1 MSKRALVTGGTGF
14 VGANLV
20 RHLLQHGH
28 EVGLLVRET
37 HDPWRLEDVADR
49 LRWIRAGLDDSAGLE
64 SAVSGFK
71 PHWVF
76 HLAAYGAYSWQADAA
91 TILKTNVVGT
101 ANMLAACLKAGFEAF
116 VNTGSSSEYGLK
128 DHAPRENEVLE
139 PNSTYA
145 VAKAAATLYCTQTG
159 RATGAKI
166 ATLRLYSAYG
176 PWEEPRRFIP
186 QLIARGLE
194 GALPPLAS
202 PETARDYVFVNDV
215 CDAYM
220 RVAGGS
226 FESGKVYN
234 VGTGIQTTL
243 RQAVA
248 LARRLL
254 GITLEPIW
262 GSMPDRGW
270 DTETWVAD
278 SSSLRRDLGWRPAV
292 DLEKGVRLT
301 AEWLRAN
308 PDLTKR
314 YVAAS
319 S

>member
-1 MSKRALVTGGTGF
+1 VSKRALVTGGTGF

-28 EVGLLVRET
+28 DVGLLVRET
-37 HDPWRLEDVADR
+37 HDPWRLEDIADR
-49 LRWIRAGLDDSAGLE
+49 VRWIRAGLDDSAGLE

-76 HLAAYGAYSWQADAA
+76 HLAAHGAYSWQTDAV

-101 ANMLAACLKAGFEAF
+101 ANLLAACLKTGFEAF

-128 DHAPRENEVLE
+128 DHAPREDEALE

-145 VAKAAATLYCTQTG
+145 VAKAAATMHCAQTG

-176 PWEEPRRFIP
+176 PWEEPKRFIP
-186 QLIARGLE
+186 QLVARGLE

-202 PETARDYVFVNDV
+202 PETARDYVYVTDV
-215 CDAYM
+215 CNAYVE
-220 RVAGGS
+220 VA
-226 FESGKVYN
+226 SGHHEPGKIYN
-234 VGTGIQTTL
+234 VGTGMQTTL

-248 LARRLL
+248 LARRVL
-254 GITLEPIW
+254 GISLEPSW
-262 GSMPDRGW
+262 GTMPDRGW
-270 DTETWVAD
+270 DTDTWVAD
-278 SSSLRRDLGWRPAV
+278 ASSLRQDLGWRPKH
-292 DLEKGVRLT
+292 DLEKGLRLT